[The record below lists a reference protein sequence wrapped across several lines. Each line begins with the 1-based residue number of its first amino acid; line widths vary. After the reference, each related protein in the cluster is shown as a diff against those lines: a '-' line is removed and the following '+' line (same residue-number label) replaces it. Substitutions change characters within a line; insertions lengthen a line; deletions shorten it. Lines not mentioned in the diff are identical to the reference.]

1 MISER
6 SLYLHLLR
14 LFSASVV
21 VIGHAKE
28 FFFVHPSQ
36 GSPLLERLI
45 HYLLSLGGSAV
56 LVFFFLSGYLVG
68 GKELRNFAHKSIDL
82 RRYLFD

>member
-14 LFSASVV
+14 LFSACVV
-21 VIGHAKE
+21 VLGHAKE
-28 FFFVHPSQ
+28 FFFIHPRQ
-36 GSPLLERLI
+36 GDPLYERLI

-68 GKELRNFAHKSIDL
+68 GERVNKFSAQIN
-82 RRYLFD
+82 